1 MDELLAHCGFDSA
14 FEMIKH
20 HLDELELDDLLSE
33 LIADDQ
39 SGLVKD
45 ICEEIAKEHFDWID
59 RDKIQAE
66 RDDAQLQEWKD
77 DRRFL

>member
-1 MDELLAHCGFDSA
+1 MNMDELLAHCGFDSA
-14 FEMIKH
+14 FEMIKFY
-20 HLDELELDDLLSE
+20 LDELELDDLLSE

-66 RDDAQLQEWKD
+66 RDDAQLQAWKD
-77 DRRFL
+77 RGL